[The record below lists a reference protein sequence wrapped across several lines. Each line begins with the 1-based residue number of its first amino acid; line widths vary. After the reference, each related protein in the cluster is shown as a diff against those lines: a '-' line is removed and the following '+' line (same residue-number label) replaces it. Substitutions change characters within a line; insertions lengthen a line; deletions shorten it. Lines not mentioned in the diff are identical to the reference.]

1 MRCPNCGQ
9 ELRASAREGIS
20 VGECPQC
27 GGAWFDRGELRRA
40 RDSADEDLRWLD
52 FDLLAG
58 EENATGTPSDRECP
72 KCGSRLQSRR
82 YMESNV
88 VVDVC
93 PAEHG
98 VWLDAGEFTRIIDYL
113 ENLLVTSSSQEYARS
128 ALEELKEVVTG
139 PKDRVSEMRDFFAV
153 VRLLRYR
160 IGAEHPRVA
169 QTLTDLGGR
178 L

>member
-9 ELRASAREGIS
+9 ELRASTREG
-20 VGECPQC
+20 VNVDECPQC
-27 GGAWFDRGELRRA
+27 GGTWFDRGELRRA

-52 FDLLAG
+52 FDVLAG
-58 EENATGTPSDRECP
+58 EEAATGAQSDRKCPEC
-72 KCGSRLQSRR
+72 GRR
-82 YMESNV
+82 MEARTYMESSV
-88 VVDVC
+88 VVDAC
-93 PAEHG
+93 PSQHG
-98 VWLDAGEFTRIIDYL
+98 VWLDQGEFRRIIDYL
-113 ENLLVTSSSQEYARS
+113 EDLLVTSSSQDYART

-139 PKDRVSEMRDFFAV
+139 PGGRISEMKDFFAV